1 LNESEADVLVVDAEH
16 RARDAGNK
24 VPHLMVPVEDA
35 RGFRLAQRLV
45 ESSRIAVS
53 LVMAQPL
60 IGLAAVAGLP
70 SQSAAQ
76 LARAAR
82 TIWIVPPGALGET
95 LARWP
100 ALAVG
105 APR

>member
-1 LNESEADVLVVDAEH
+1 
-16 RARDAGNK
+16 
-24 VPHLMVPVEDA
+24 MVPIEDT

-53 LVMAQPL
+53 LLLAQPL
-60 IGLAAVAGLP
+60 IGLAAAAGLP

-82 TIWIVPPGALGET
+82 TIWIVRPDALAET

-100 ALAVG
+100 AFTAG